1 MEPSEFLT
9 PTIVV
14 AIISA
19 IVGLIVKAVRMQS
32 KVDAHDDK
40 IDTVS
45 QRVAEQRGILD
56 AHRDNDDIHF
66 NLRINQ
72 QVEQRQN
79 ERFQRVEERLGHIE
93 GKLDQLIGS
102 KNQ

>member
-9 PTIVV
+9 PVV
-14 AIISA
+14 VVTVISA
-19 IVGLIVKAVRMQS
+19 IVGLIVKAVRLQS
-32 KVDAHDDK
+32 KVDGQADELKRQGEK
-40 IDTVS
+40 I
-45 QRVAEQRGILD
+45 AEQRGILD